1 MESERSVSW
10 RKCFEMNF
18 DGRCEQYDSC
28 EECME
33 EESENEEISEK
44 IIL

>member
-1 MESERSVSW
+1 MESERSISW

-33 EESENEEISEK
+33 EEVENEESIEK
-44 IIL
+44 AFL

>member
-1 MESERSVSW
+1 MSDERGIAW
-10 RKCFEMNF
+10 EKCFEMNF

-33 EESENEEISEK
+33 EEADSE
-44 IIL
+44 